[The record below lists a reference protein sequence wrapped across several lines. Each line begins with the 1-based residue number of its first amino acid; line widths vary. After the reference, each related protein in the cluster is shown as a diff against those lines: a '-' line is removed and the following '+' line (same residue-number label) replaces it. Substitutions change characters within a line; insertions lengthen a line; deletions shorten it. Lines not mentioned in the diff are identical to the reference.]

1 MMEKKHWYLNAQDQE
16 NLQRGR
22 EQTLIWNALRTVM
35 AIQDIPPILL
45 EEEGERWL
53 ENIITLAQHY
63 KVMDAYRLPIW
74 IEISHRGGELFWQ
87 LDDVQEVLNNEDIDS
102 VRLNTLLQMARL
114 EQRNTVKQTPTVL
127 DVTNSTIYHWCE
139 ARLPLWAII
148 DGALDAA
155 PQGFASGLDVAHYS
169 LFNAAD
175 RALESHGPWL
185 IAAWAKPRMVQ
196 YLLSRPNYAFNT
208 LWLVADGDAN
218 DLVTHLQGLLY
229 VKQHDDQNSRFRFH
243 DPRVFS
249 HWLNT
254 LDSLRLADFFGLV
267 QRWISPD
274 PNPLWSDQRL
284 HCYSLIDDALEHQ
297 ALMMYPPNKE
307 ATA

>member
-35 AIQDIPPILL
+35 SIEDLPPILL
-45 EEEGERWL
+45 GEEGERWL
-53 ENIITLAQHY
+53 ENTITLAQHY
-63 KVMDAYRLPIW
+63 KVMDDYRLPIW

-114 EQRNTVKQTPTVL
+114 EQRNTFKQTPTVL

-139 ARLPLWAII
+139 AGLPLWAII

-155 PQGFASGLDVAHYS
+155 PQGFASGLGVAHHS

-196 YLLSRPNYAFNT
+196 YLLSRPNYAINT

-254 LDSLRLADFFGLV
+254 LDSFRLADFFGPV

-274 PNPLWSDQRL
+274 PNPLWSHQRL
-284 HCYSLIDDALEHQ
+284 HRYSLIDDALEHQ
-297 ALMMYPPNKE
+297 TLMMYPQNKE
-307 ATA
+307 VTA

>member
-35 AIQDIPPILL
+35 SIEDLPPILL
-45 EEEGERWL
+45 GEEGERWL
-53 ENIITLAQHY
+53 ENTITLAQHY
-63 KVMDAYRLPIW
+63 KVMDDYRLPIW

-114 EQRNTVKQTPTVL
+114 EQRNTVKQTSTVL

-139 ARLPLWAII
+139 AGLPLWAII

-155 PQGFASGLDVAHYS
+155 PQGFASGLGVAHHS

-196 YLLSRPNYAFNT
+196 YLLSRPNYAINT

-229 VKQHDDQNSRFRFH
+229 VKQHDDRNSRFRFH

-254 LDSLRLADFFGLV
+254 LDSFRLADFFGPV

-274 PNPLWSDQRL
+274 PNPLWSHQRL
-284 HCYSLIDDALEHQ
+284 HRYGLIDEALEHQ
-297 ALMMYPPNKE
+297 TLMMYPQNKE
-307 ATA
+307 VTA